1 MTVGDILERWGRPV
15 EVLRIP
21 TSDGGVTK
29 EWRYRHGRLGG
40 IGPTSCLPVFVWL
53 RQGRVVATLE

>member
-1 MTVGDILERWGRPV
+1 MTAGDLLEPWGRPV

-21 TSDGGVTK
+21 TSDGGVTE

-40 IGPTSCLPVFVWL
+40 IGPTSRLPVFVRL
-53 RQGRVVATLE
+53 REGRVVATLE

>member
-1 MTVGDILERWGRPV
+1 MTAGDILERWGRPV

-21 TSDGGVTK
+21 TPDGGVRE

-40 IGPTSCLPVFVWL
+40 IGPASRLPVFVWR